1 MAVQMENI
9 IKFMDESRCDKLLQR
24 HLGET
29 VDIQRVPAHKQIKA
43 LDLFRLTIRIRTVEG
58 LHIVQIA
65 DLRLSAAYRTGRRD
79 ITDTASCQVIRDLR
93 MIMFAL

>member
-58 LHIVQIA
+58 LDIVHHLNPGGTAAGRTRFRNIA
-65 DLRLSAAYRTGRRD
+65 H
-79 ITDTASCQVIRDLR
+79 TASRQIL
-93 MIMFAL
+93 